1 MSCSS
6 YKSNNTVLQQCYMFS
21 STNSELL
28 IMLFCMIFRIKG
40 KGFFLFFTEK
50 AGCCICELEGK
61 EIFWAD
67 HPRGCSA
74 ESVWSEA
81 ALSHV
86 RFLMFVPPVELSCKT
101 GEHFQGSATQVGYGG
116 PCREASGKR
125 RGCLSMPAHW
135 EGRGFSPSGVLTSSA
150 RDIET
155 VNVLF

>member
-28 IMLFCMIFRIKG
+28 IMLFCMIFRIKE

-67 HPRGCSA
+67 HLRGCSLWVCVIWGCIITCPIPHVCA
-74 ESVWSEA
+74 SSRIIMQDWGAFPGFSNTSWLWGSLQRGKWKEKRLYLYASSLGGEGIFTVWS
-81 ALSHV
+81 LN
-86 RFLMFVPPVELSCKT
+86 F
-101 GEHFQGSATQVGYGG
+101 
-116 PCREASGKR
+116 
-125 RGCLSMPAHW
+125 
-135 EGRGFSPSGVLTSSA
+135 
-150 RDIET
+150 
-155 VNVLF
+155 